1 MTIPLVEFVATLLG
15 FGRDVC
21 TGCVTMSKDCVCDG
35 CVTMGAAI
43 EVVGGEHSVN
53 KSNSSPS
60 RCHLTSIG
68 VNGE

>member
-21 TGCVTMSKDCVCDG
+21 TGCVTMDCVCDG

-43 EVVGGEHSVN
+43 EVVGVN
-53 KSNSSPS
+53 TQSTNQI
-60 RCHLTSIG
+60 HLQA
-68 VNGE
+68 VAA